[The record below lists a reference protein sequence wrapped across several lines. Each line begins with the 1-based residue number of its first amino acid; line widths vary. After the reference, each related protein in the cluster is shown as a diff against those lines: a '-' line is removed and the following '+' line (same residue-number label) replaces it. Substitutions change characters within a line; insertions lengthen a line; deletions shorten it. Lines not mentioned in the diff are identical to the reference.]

1 MARESA
7 STEQQCN
14 ASFTILFDEPLE
26 SRRMELRPF
35 RSLRYS
41 QDVVTRRGMSA
52 LIAPPSERISPELS
66 ARLLAAAPENIA
78 HVLASETGAG
88 ETLKAWLAAGTLIK
102 ERRPGLWL
110 YRQSRDS
117 GDGTVVL
124 NMLVGLVLLQDST
137 PDLVV
142 PDTTPSA
149 PARSRILG
157 YLGETHV
164 DLEPC
169 LLLTRAPISAALSTT
184 RGPDLSAVADGVR
197 HDAFRIGDYAQHVE
211 LQGLVKNAEASL
223 ADGLDRYEAAL
234 QFSKAPAA
242 AKLPGARFKLSAIAE
257 EQSFGAAGAQ
267 ALVNA
272 GLFGVALGD
281 PVY

>member
-1 MARESA
+1 
-7 STEQQCN
+7 
-14 ASFTILFDEPLE
+14 
-26 SRRMELRPF
+26 MELRPF

-41 QDVVTRRGMSA
+41 PDVVTLRGMSA
-52 LIAPPSERISPELS
+52 LIAPPSERIPMETRT
-66 ARLLAAAPENIA
+66 RLLAAAPENIV

-88 ETLKAWLAAGTLIK
+88 ETLKSWLLGGTLIK

-110 YRQSRDS
+110 YRQSWEKEDR
-117 GDGTVVL
+117 TAVL
-124 NMLVGLVLLQDST
+124 NMLVGLVRLQEST
-137 PDLVV
+137 PDLVL

-149 PARSRILG
+149 QARSRLLG

-169 LLLTRAPISAALSTT
+169 LLLTRAPISGALSTT
-184 RGPDLSAVADGVR
+184 RGPDLSALSDGVR
-197 HDAFRIGDYAQHVE
+197 HDAFRITDYAQHVE

-242 AKLPGARFKLSAIAE
+242 AKLPGARYKLSAIAE
-257 EQSFGAAGAQ
+257 EQPFREAGGRPS
-267 ALVNA
+267 VHA

>member
-1 MARESA
+1 
-7 STEQQCN
+7 
-14 ASFTILFDEPLE
+14 
-26 SRRMELRPF
+26 MELRPF
-35 RSLRYS
+35 RSLRFS
-41 QDVVTRRGMSA
+41 PDVVSLRGMSA
-52 LIAPPSERISPELS
+52 LVAPPSERISAEEKT
-66 ARLLAAAPENIA
+66 RLLAAAPENIA
-78 HVLASETGAG
+78 HVLSSETGAG
-88 ETLKAWLAAGTLIK
+88 ETLKAWLAAGTLVK

-110 YRQSRDS
+110 YRQSRDT
-117 GDGTVVL
+117 GGGTVVL
-124 NMLVGLVLLQDST
+124 NMLVGLVRLEEST
-137 PDLVV
+137 PDLFVRDV
-142 PDTTPSA
+142 SPS
-149 PARSRILG
+149 PQARSRILG

-169 LLLTRAPISAALSTT
+169 LLLTRAPISGALSTT

-234 QFSKAPAA
+234 GFSKAPAA
-242 AKLPGARFKLSAIAE
+242 AKLPGARYKLSAIAD
-257 EQSFGAAGAQ
+257 EQSFGAAGAE
-267 ALVNA
+267 ALVHA

>member
-1 MARESA
+1 
-7 STEQQCN
+7 
-14 ASFTILFDEPLE
+14 
-26 SRRMELRPF
+26 MELRPF

-41 QDVVTRRGMSA
+41 PDIVSRRGMSA
-52 LIAPPSERISPELS
+52 LIAPPSERLSPEL
-66 ARLLAAAPENIA
+66 RTRFLAAAPENVS
-78 HVLASETGAG
+78 HVIASEAGAG
-88 ETLKAWLAAGTLIK
+88 ETLKAWLADGTLIK

-110 YRQSRDS
+110 YRLSRETGS
-117 GDGTVVL
+117 GTVVL
-124 NMLVGLVLLQDST
+124 NMLVGLVLLQEST

-142 PDTTPSA
+142 ADTAPSA
-149 PARSRILG
+149 PARTRQLG
-157 YLGETHV
+157 YLGETHA

-169 LLLTRAPISAALSTT
+169 LLLTRAPISGALSTT
-184 RGPDLSAVADGVR
+184 RGPDLSAVSDGVR

-257 EQSFGAAGAQ
+257 EQSFAAAGGQ
-267 ALVNA
+267 PLVYA

>member
-1 MARESA
+1 
-7 STEQQCN
+7 
-14 ASFTILFDEPLE
+14 
-26 SRRMELRPF
+26 
-35 RSLRYS
+35 
-41 QDVVTRRGMSA
+41 
-52 LIAPPSERISPELS
+52 
-66 ARLLAAAPENIA
+66 
-78 HVLASETGAG
+78 
-88 ETLKAWLAAGTLIK
+88 LIK

-110 YRQSRDS
+110 YRQSRDTGGGS
-117 GDGTVVL
+117 VVL
-124 NMLVGLVLLQDST
+124 NMLVGLVRLQEST

-142 PDTTPSA
+142 RDAASSPQ
-149 PARSRILG
+149 ARSRILG

-169 LLLTRAPISAALSTT
+169 LLLTRAPISGALSTT
-184 RGPDLSAVADGVR
+184 RGPDLSAVSDGVR

-234 QFSKAPAA
+234 AFSKAPAA
-242 AKLPGARFKLSAIAE
+242 AKLPGARYKLSAIAD
-257 EQSFGAAGAQ
+257 EQSLGAAGGE
-267 ALVNA
+267 ALVHA

>member
-1 MARESA
+1 
-7 STEQQCN
+7 
-14 ASFTILFDEPLE
+14 
-26 SRRMELRPF
+26 MELRPF

-41 QDVVTRRGMSA
+41 PDVVSLRGMSA
-52 LIAPPSERISPELS
+52 LVAPPSERISAE
-66 ARLLAAAPENIA
+66 ARTRLLAAAPENIA

-110 YRQSRDS
+110 YRQSRDTA
-117 GDGTVVL
+117 GGTVVL
-124 NMLVGLVLLQDST
+124 NMLVGLVRLQEST

-142 PDTTPSA
+142 QDTTPSA
-149 PARSRILG
+149 QARSRLLG

-169 LLLTRAPISAALSTT
+169 LLLTRAPISGALTTT

-197 HDAFRIGDYAQHVE
+197 LTPSDRRLRAARRAPGAGQE
-211 LQGLVKNAEASL
+211 RRGLARGRPGSL
-223 ADGLDRYEAAL
+223 RSGAAVL
-234 QFSKAPAA
+234 EGPAA
-242 AKLPGARFKLSAIAE
+242 AKLPGARYSSAIAD
-257 EQSFGAAGAQ
+257 EQSSELPEASA
-267 ALVNA
+267 VHA

>member
-1 MARESA
+1 
-7 STEQQCN
+7 
-14 ASFTILFDEPLE
+14 
-26 SRRMELRPF
+26 MELRPF

-41 QDVVTRRGMSA
+41 PNVISRRGLSS
-52 LIAPPSERISPELS
+52 LIAPPSERIPAPEKE
-66 ARLLAAAPENIA
+66 RLLSAAPENIA
-78 HVLASETGAG
+78 HVTASDGGAG
-88 ETLKAWLAAGTLIK
+88 ETLKSWLSEGTLLK

-110 YRQSRDS
+110 YRQSRENA
-117 GDGTVVL
+117 GRTVVVNL
-124 NMLVGLVLLQDST
+124 LVGLVALGESS

-142 PDTTPSA
+142 PESPA
-149 PARSRILG
+149 PAEARSRRLG
-157 YLGETHV
+157 FLGETHA

-169 LLLTRAPISAALSTT
+169 LLLTRAPISGALSTT

-223 ADGLDRYEAAL
+223 AAGLDRYEAAL

-242 AKLPGARFKLSAIAE
+242 AKLPGARYKLSAIAD
-257 EQSFGAAGAQ
+257 EQSFSDAGGQ
-267 ALVNA
+267 PVVYA
-272 GLFGVALGD
+272 GLFGVSLED